1 MIGIGGRLG
10 ADGALGCSAISDPK
24 GFSFAT
30 ASMRGGDDQRADF
43 VAGKSSEET
52 WLEM

>member
-30 ASMRGGDDQRADF
+30 ASMRRVDDRRADF
-43 VAGKSSEET
+43 VAGKSLAET